1 MSRGG
6 YGLGG
11 FLLDLFLIFITG
23 GLWLIYMI
31 FRFLRN

>member
-1 MSRGG
+1 MSRGR
-6 YGLGG
+6 YGLGS

-31 FRFLRN
+31 FRALRK

>member
-6 YGLGG
+6 YGLGS
-11 FLLDLFLIFITG
+11 FILDLLLISITG

-31 FRFLRN
+31 FRALRK